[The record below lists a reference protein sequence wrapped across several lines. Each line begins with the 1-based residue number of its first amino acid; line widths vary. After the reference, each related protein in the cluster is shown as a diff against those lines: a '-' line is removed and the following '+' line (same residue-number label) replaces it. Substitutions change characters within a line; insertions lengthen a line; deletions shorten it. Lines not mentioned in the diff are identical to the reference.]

1 MNISP
6 VSGAGRKILS
16 FRQDKNM
23 NLKRILARGVAVIA
37 LAASLAACRSSGDV
51 TGSIGSPGADAS
63 RLPALAAQYDR
74 APENKTIAMNYAQA
88 LRAGGRATEAAA
100 VLQRV
105 AARNPMDRQILGAYG
120 KALAETGRL
129 KEAASV
135 LKGAHTA
142 ERPDWSVLSAQG
154 SVADQMGD
162 HKAAQVYYQ
171 TSLRIAPGEPAVLS
185 NLGLS
190 YALSRNL
197 PEAEQALRQ
206 ANAHP
211 RADARV
217 RHNLSLVLA
226 LQGNF
231 KEAEEIQLK
240 DMPPDQ
246 AAANVATIRQM
257 IAQSNTWRDIERQ
270 GSQQKKPQAKPKRQ
284 AGL

>member
-6 VSGAGRKILS
+6 LRGAGREEQAT
-16 FRQDKNM
+16 RRVQP
-23 NLKRILARGVAVIA
+23 RIVMRHLAKGVAIVA
-37 LAASLAACRSSGDV
+37 LAASLTACRSARDI
-51 TGSIGSPGADAS
+51 TGSIGPAGASAS
-63 RLPALAAQYDR
+63 RLPALAAQYDK
-74 APENKTIAMNYAQA
+74 APENKTVAMNYAQA
-88 LRAGGRATEAAA
+88 LRAGGRASEAAA

-105 AARNPMDRQILGAYG
+105 AARFPMDRQILSAYG

-129 KEAASV
+129 KEAAGV
-135 LKGAHTA
+135 LKGAHTP

-162 HKAAQVYYQ
+162 HKAAQAFYQ
-171 TSLRIAPGEPAVLS
+171 SSLRIAPGEPAVLS

-190 YALSRNL
+190 FALSRNL

-217 RHNLSLVLA
+217 RHNLALVLA

-270 GSQQKKPQAKPKRQ
+270 GTQKRRPQASLASPVSR
-284 AGL
+284 

>member
-1 MNISP
+1 MA
-6 VSGAGRKILS
+6 VAAAAGVVVVLFMALPFFVESAPRAY
-16 FRQDKNM
+16 R
-23 NLKRILARGVAVIA
+23 LKAGN
-37 LAASLAACRSSGDV
+37 AATLLFQHSSGH
-51 TGSIGSPGADAS
+51 P
-63 RLPALAAQYDR
+63 
-74 APENKTIAMNYAQA
+74 
-88 LRAGGRATEAAA
+88 
-100 VLQRV
+100 
-105 AARNPMDRQILGAYG
+105 
-120 KALAETGRL
+120 
-129 KEAASV
+129 
-135 LKGAHTA
+135 H
-142 ERPDWSVLSAQG
+142 
-154 SVADQMGD
+154 

>member
-1 MNISP
+1 MNIS
-6 VSGAGRKILS
+6 SLRGAGRDKQAT
-16 FRQDKNM
+16 RQDQTR
-23 NLKRILARGVAVIA
+23 NLMRHLANGVAVVA

-51 TGSIGSPGADAS
+51 TGSIGPGASAS
-63 RLPALAAQYDR
+63 RLPALAAQYDK
-74 APENKTIAMNYAQA
+74 APENKTVAMNYAQA

-105 AARNPMDRQILGAYG
+105 AARYPMDRQILGAYG

-135 LKGAHTA
+135 LKGAHTP

-162 HKAAQVYYQ
+162 HKGAQVYYQ

-217 RHNLSLVLA
+217 RHNLALVLA

-270 GSQQKKPQAKPKRQ
+270 GSQKKKPQAKPKPQ
-284 AGL
+284 ASL

>member
-6 VSGAGRKILS
+6 LRGAARKIRAS
-16 FRQDKNM
+16 SPDQNR
-23 NLKRILARGVAVIA
+23 NLLRILARGVAVVA

-51 TGSIGSPGADAS
+51 TGSIGSPGVSAS
-63 RLPALAAQYDR
+63 RIPALAAQYDR
-74 APENKTIAMNYAQA
+74 SPENKTVAMNYAQA
-88 LRAGGRATEAAA
+88 LRSAGRAQEAAA

-105 AARNPMDRQILGAYG
+105 AARYPMDRQILGAYG

-135 LKGAHTA
+135 LKGAHTP

-154 SVADQMGD
+154 SIADQMGD
-162 HKAAQVYYQ
+162 HKGAQVYYQ
-171 TSLRIAPGEPAVLS
+171 SSLRIAPGEPAVLS

-211 RADARV
+211 RADARE
-217 RHNLSLVLA
+217 RHNLALVLA

-231 KEAEEIQLK
+231 KEAEQIQLK

-246 AAANVATIRQM
+246 AAANVAAIRQM

-270 GSQQKKPQAKPKRQ
+270 GPQNRKPQAKPKPQ
-284 AGL
+284 ASL

>member
-6 VSGAGRKILS
+6 LRGAGRNIGPS
-16 FRQDKNM
+16 SPDQNR
-23 NLKRILARGVAVIA
+23 NLMRILARGLAVVA

-51 TGSIGSPGADAS
+51 TGSIGSAGASAS
-63 RLPALAAQYDR
+63 RIPALAAQYDR
-74 APENKTIAMNYAQA
+74 APENKTVAMTYAQA

-105 AARNPMDRQILGAYG
+105 AARYPMDRQILGAYG

-129 KEAASV
+129 KEAATV
-135 LKGAHTA
+135 LKGAHTP

-162 HKAAQVYYQ
+162 HKGAQVFYQ
-171 TSLRIAPGEPAVLS
+171 SSLRIAPGEPAVLS

-217 RHNLSLVLA
+217 RHNLALVLA

-231 KEAEEIQLK
+231 KEAEQIQLK

-246 AAANVATIRQM
+246 AAANVAAIRQM

-270 GSQQKKPQAKPKRQ
+270 GTPRKPAARPKPQA
-284 AGL
+284 AL

>member
-16 FRQDKNM
+16 TRQDKNI

-37 LAASLAACRSSGDV
+37 LAASLAACRSSGDI
-51 TGSIGSPGADAS
+51 TGSIGSPGASAS

-88 LRAGGRATEAAA
+88 LRAGGRAAEAAA
-100 VLQRV
+100 VLQRL

-231 KEAEEIQLK
+231 KEAEEIQLR

-270 GSQQKKPQAKPKRQ
+270 GSQQKKPKAKPKRQ
-284 AGL
+284 ANL

>member
-74 APENKTIAMNYAQA
+74 APENKTIAMNFAQA

-240 DMPPDQ
+240 DMPPVQ